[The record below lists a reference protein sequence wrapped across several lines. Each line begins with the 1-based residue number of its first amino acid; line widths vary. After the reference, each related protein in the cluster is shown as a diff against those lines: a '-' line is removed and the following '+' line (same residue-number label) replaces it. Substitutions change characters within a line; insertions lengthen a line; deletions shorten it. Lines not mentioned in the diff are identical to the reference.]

1 MLKSQALQAGSRALH
16 AGCKSLRRLIV
27 DATLSQS
34 LALRIYRGKMCIRAS
49 STLTYGDGSDTNPS
63 IYLHMHDLRGAGSH
77 TANQF
82 IPYIM

>member
-1 MLKSQALQAGSRALH
+1 M
-16 AGCKSLRRLIV
+16 

-34 LALRIYRGKMCIRAS
+34 LALWIYRGKMCIHAS

-82 IPYIM
+82 IPYLM